1 VRSDRPQVGFGMA
14 SGPTWGLAPLGE
26 SHTILPYSTL
36 YRPSGSTCDQRGVSG
51 TPSAGLTQGTVR
63 YDLRHVLNPK
73 LTMSII
79 TLVWSSTTP
88 DSTLV
93 LHHSRCFYTNPHDI
107 YLLRRPLQIPHMHHK
122 SKDTLHIHTH
132 FPISPHDST

>member
-1 VRSDRPQVGFGMA
+1 LVWLVV
-14 SGPTWGLAPLGE
+14 PLGG
-26 SHTILPYSTL
+26 SPRWVNLIQSFLT
-36 YRPSGSTCDQRGVSG
+36 RPSIGPLVRHATKGGVSG